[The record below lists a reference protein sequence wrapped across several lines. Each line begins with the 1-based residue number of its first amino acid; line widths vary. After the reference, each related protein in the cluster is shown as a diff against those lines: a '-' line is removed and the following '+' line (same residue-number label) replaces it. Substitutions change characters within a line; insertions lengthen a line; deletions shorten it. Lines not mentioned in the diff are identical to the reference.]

1 MQWTFINQQE
11 KHKQLNKIMRNK
23 RINIEGETY
32 SQQIHKEMF
41 KIISDQEKSKLRS
54 PWNAILCSF
63 EVNIFLNPFV
73 ITECWRAKGP
83 QDP

>member
-1 MQWTFINQQE
+1 
-11 KHKQLNKIMRNK
+11 MRNK

-54 PWNAILCSF
+54 P
-63 EVNIFLNPFV
+63 
-73 ITECWRAKGP
+73 
-83 QDP
+83 